1 MTIASLER
9 GLVALS
15 GALDRAC
22 SQIALFALCVMLAS
36 ILLQVIARYIFD
48 APPAWTD
55 ELGRY
60 AMVWSGMLG
69 ATMAYFRRAD
79 PVLVRA
85 RAESRPAGEFARQL
99 LELLALVIFVAPVL
113 YFTPGFLGRHSHRIT
128 ETLEFNSAFVVA
140 IVPLSLLV
148 LLVHQCARVAT
159 ALRVLHQRTA
169 P

>member
-1 MTIASLER
+1 MTAASLER
-9 GLVALS
+9 RLVALS
-15 GALDRAC
+15 SALDRAC
-22 SQIALFALCVMLAS
+22 SQLALFALCVMLVS
-36 ILLQVIARYIFD
+36 ILLQVIARYVFD
-48 APPAWTD
+48 APPPWTE

-85 RAESRPAGEFARQL
+85 RAESGPAGELARQL
-99 LELLALVIFVAPVL
+99 LELLAVIVFVAPVL

-140 IVPLSLLV
+140 IVPVSLVV

-159 ALRVLHQRTA
+159 ALHVLRQR
-169 P
+169 PVP